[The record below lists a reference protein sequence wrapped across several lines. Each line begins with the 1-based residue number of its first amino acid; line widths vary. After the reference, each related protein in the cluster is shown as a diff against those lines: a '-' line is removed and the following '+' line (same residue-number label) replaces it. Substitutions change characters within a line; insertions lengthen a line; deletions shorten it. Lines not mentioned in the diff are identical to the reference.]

1 MIKWYDIHVH
11 VYFFFHFKSDKEHEV
26 KINEQR
32 EKQRELIHQLKSQLE
47 DLENYAYEVKDDNS
61 LWTYSGQF

>member
-1 MIKWYDIHVH
+1 MCMYT
-11 VYFFFHFKSDKEHEV
+11 YFFHFKSDKEHEV

-61 LWTYSGQF
+61 L

>member
-1 MIKWYDIHVH
+1 MILFINICIL
-11 VYFFFHFKSDKEHEV
+11 FFHFKSDKEHEV

-47 DLENYAYEVKDDNS
+47 DLENYAYEVKDD
-61 LWTYSGQF
+61 

>member
-1 MIKWYDIHVH
+1 MIFFINICIL
-11 VYFFFHFKSDKEHEV
+11 FFHFKSDKEHEV

-47 DLENYAYEVKDDNS
+47 DLENYAYEVKDD
-61 LWTYSGQF
+61 YR